1 MNRELLWACLL
12 PASTP
17 KVGGHLY
24 LTMEPISAEC
34 GSEFWPED
42 LQRYLAVKLHV
53 LGEIDGG
60 HATTTQLALNAVA
73 VSQRRFETFQQV
85 SHGQPSR
92 GPALSYDLRLET
104 ARF

>member
-1 MNRELLWACLL
+1 MSRELLWACLL

-17 KVGGHLY
+17 KVGGDLY

-73 VSQRRFETFQQV
+73 VSQRRFETVQNV
-85 SHGQPSR
+85 GHTATPL
-92 GPALSYDLRLET
+92 GPTLSYDLRLER
-104 ARF
+104 AR